1 MLHFILLLLKERRSW
16 PKQLDTL
23 EQGIKQQNDELS
35 ELKVM
40 YDDAQI
46 ARDTA
51 RAELSKLEQSVYE
64 AKREREVQLA
74 EYKKQ
79 AEEKKEHAEKV
90 EKRVN
95 RKMIIIFPLFY
106 VLFQKHRTK
115 GGFPLVWNRNGNGKK
130 VYLSSQG
137 KNLLSTIVIAINAQ
151 DKPPNFLYIQYP
163 IYCTK

>member
-1 MLHFILLLLKERRSW
+1 MYCRIDSSIYYLKKERRSW

-64 AKREREVQLA
+64 AKREREVQLT

-90 EKRVN
+90 EKRVCLIGIIN
-95 RKMIIIFPLFY
+95 TDQLSFWKLCHLFFNIVEMIRRSLLKQTILK
-106 VLFQKHRTK
+106 VQQ
-115 GGFPLVWNRNGNGKK
+115 GLV
-130 VYLSSQG
+130 
-137 KNLLSTIVIAINAQ
+137 IEE
-151 DKPPNFLYIQYP
+151 
-163 IYCTK
+163 